1 MTDKVIFQAII
12 TRVSARIFKIFQNLN
27 FSRENSKY
35 NIFNHFLVFFI
46 VEWEDSKIIDYVK
59 REECIEKCP
68 QLVRFGFLSGFGL
81 T

>member
-1 MTDKVIFQAII
+1 MG
-12 TRVSARIFKIFQNLN
+12 
-27 FSRENSKY
+27 RENSKY
-35 NIFNHFLVFFI
+35 KIYSFLVFFI

-68 QLVRFGFLSGFGL
+68 QLVGFGYLSRFGL